1 LYKGNAIYDGV
12 CFIKANKL
20 KDIQLSIEV
29 KKTMKIVVAPDSFK
43 GSLTAVEVSDAI
55 EQGVREIFPEAEIVK
70 IPMADGGDGTVQ
82 CLVNATGGEILKEKV
97 TGPLGDEVLAS
108 YGILG
113 DKKTAVI
120 EMAEASGLT
129 LVPENKRNPLI
140 TTTYGTG
147 QLIKSALDQGCRKMI
162 IGIGG
167 SATNDRG
174 AGMVQALGVKLLDR
188 EGKEI
193 GFGGG
198 ELKKVFRIDTKYLD
212 NRLSETKVLIASDV
226 SNPLC
231 GPKGAAR
238 IYGPQKGAT
247 PEVIKELDESLAY
260 FAEIIKRDLNKDI
273 KDIPGAGAAG
283 GLGASLIAFLD
294 AELRPGI
301 EIMIEIVKLEQAIK
315 DADLVITGEGK
326 IDSQTIYGKAP
337 IGVAKIAKR
346 YNIPVIAV
354 AAIIGDDADIV
365 HQYGIS
371 SLISVSAQPMRL
383 DESVSNKVLLIKNSI
398 KQSMRAIKTGKGL
411 KTRL

>member
-1 LYKGNAIYDGV
+1 
-12 CFIKANKL
+12 
-20 KDIQLSIEV
+20 
-29 KKTMKIVVAPDSFK
+29 MKIVVAPDSFK
-43 GSLTAVEVSDAI
+43 GSLTAIEVSDAI
-55 EQGVREIFPEAEIVK
+55 EKGIKEVFPEAEIVK

-97 TGPLGDEVLAS
+97 VGPLGDEVLAS

-120 EMAEASGLT
+120 EMAEASGLN

-147 QLIKSALDQGCRKMI
+147 QLIKAALDHGCRKMI

-167 SATNDRG
+167 SATNDGG
-174 AGMVQALGVKLLDR
+174 AGMVQALGAKLIDKDG
-188 EGKEI
+188 EEI

-231 GPKGAAR
+231 GPKGASR

-247 PEVIKELDESLAY
+247 PEIIEELDESLAY
-260 FAEIIKRDLNKDI
+260 FAKIIKRDLNKDVR
-273 KDIPGAGAAG
+273 DIPGAGAAG
-283 GLGASLIAFLD
+283 GLGASLMAFLD

-301 EIMIEIVKLEQAIK
+301 EIIIEIVKLEQAIK

-337 IGVAKIAKR
+337 IGVAKIAKK
-346 YNIPVIAV
+346 YSIPVIAV

-365 HQYGIS
+365 HQYGIDNLIRVS
-371 SLISVSAQPMRL
+371 EPPMSLTEPKSK
-383 DESVSNKVLLIKNSI
+383 KVWLIKKSI
-398 KQSMRAIKTGKGL
+398 KQFLERKA
-411 KTRL
+411 

>member
-1 LYKGNAIYDGV
+1 
-12 CFIKANKL
+12 
-20 KDIQLSIEV
+20 
-29 KKTMKIVVAPDSFK
+29 MKIVIAPDSFK
-43 GSLTAVEVSDAI
+43 GSLTAVEVADAI
-55 EQGVREIFPEAEIVK
+55 GQGVREIFPEAKVIK

-82 CLVNATGGEILKEKV
+82 CLVTATGGEILREKV

-113 DKKTAVI
+113 GKKTAVI

-129 LVPENKRNPLI
+129 LVPEDKKNPLI

-147 QLIKSALDQGCRKMI
+147 QLIKAALDQGCRKMI

-167 SATNDRG
+167 SATNDGG
-174 AGMVQALGVKLLDR
+174 AGMIQALGVRLLDR

-198 ELKKVFRIDTKYLD
+198 ELKKINRIDINNLD
-212 NRLSETKVLIASDV
+212 NRLSETEVLIASDV

-231 GPKGAAR
+231 GPKGASR

-247 PEVIKELDESLAY
+247 PEIIEELDESLAH
-260 FAEIIKRDLNKDI
+260 FAEIIKRDLHKNV

-283 GLGASLIAFLD
+283 GLGASLMAFLD

-301 EIMIEIVKLEQAIK
+301 EIMIEIVKLERAIK
-315 DADLVITGEGK
+315 DADLAITGEGK

-337 IGVAKIAKR
+337 IGVAKIAKK

-354 AAIIGDDADIV
+354 AAIISDDADIV
-365 HQYGIS
+365 HQHGI
-371 SLISVSAQPMRL
+371 
-383 DESVSNKVLLIKNSI
+383 DNLIKVSEPPMSLAEPKSKKIGLVKRSI
-398 KQSMRAIKTGKGL
+398 KQFLERKKETFHKI
-411 KTRL
+411 

>member
-1 LYKGNAIYDGV
+1 
-12 CFIKANKL
+12 
-20 KDIQLSIEV
+20 
-29 KKTMKIVVAPDSFK
+29 MKIVVAPDSFK
-43 GSLTAVEVSDAI
+43 GSLTAIEVSDAI
-55 EQGVREIFPEAEIVK
+55 EQGIREVFPEAEIVK

-82 CLVNATGGEILKEKV
+82 CLVNATGGKILREKV
-97 TGPLGDEVLAS
+97 TAPLGDEVLAS

-129 LVPENKRNPLI
+129 LVPEGRRNPLM

-147 QLIKSALDQGCRKMI
+147 QLIKAALDQGCRKMI

-167 SATNDRG
+167 SATNDGG
-174 AGMVQALGVKLLDR
+174 AGMLQALGVKLLNQ
-188 EGKEI
+188 EGKEV

-198 ELKKVFRIDTKYLD
+198 ELKKIVKIDIGCM
-212 NRLSETKVLIASDV
+212 NSRLSDIKVLVASDV
-226 SNPLC
+226 NNPLC
-231 GPKGAAR
+231 GPQGASR

-247 PEVIKELDESLAY
+247 PEMIKKLDESLSY
-260 FAEIIKRDLNKDI
+260 FAELIKRDLNKDV

-283 GLGASLIAFLD
+283 GLGASLMAFLD

-301 EIMIEIVKLEQAIK
+301 EIMIEIVKLEQAIQ

-337 IGVAKIAKR
+337 IGVAKIAKK

-365 HQYGIS
+365 HQYGI
-371 SLISVSAQPMRL
+371 
-383 DESVSNKVLLIKNSI
+383 NTLIKISEPPMSLAEPKSKKVWLIKKSI
-398 KQSMRAIKTGKGL
+398 KQFLERKKEAFY
-411 KTRL
+411 

>member
-1 LYKGNAIYDGV
+1 
-12 CFIKANKL
+12 
-20 KDIQLSIEV
+20 
-29 KKTMKIVVAPDSFK
+29 MKIVVAPDSFK
-43 GSLTAVEVSDAI
+43 GSLTASEVSDAI

-82 CLVNATGGEILKEKV
+82 CLVNATGGEILREKV
-97 TGPLGDEVLAS
+97 TGPLGDEVWAS

-147 QLIKSALDQGCRKMI
+147 QLIKFALDQGCRKMI

-167 SATNDRG
+167 SATNDGG
-174 AGMVQALGVKLLDR
+174 AGMVQALGVKLLDKDG
-188 EGKEI
+188 EEV

-198 ELKKVFRIDTKYLD
+198 ELKNITRININCIDE
-212 NRLSETKVLIASDV
+212 RLFNTKVLVASDV

-231 GPKGAAR
+231 GPKGASR

-247 PEVIKELDESLAY
+247 PEIIEELDESLAH

-283 GLGASLIAFLD
+283 GLGASLMAFLD
-294 AELRPGI
+294 AELKPGI
-301 EIMIEIVKLEQAIK
+301 DIVIEIVKLEQAIK
-315 DADLVITGEGK
+315 DANLVITGEGK

-337 IGVAKIAKR
+337 IGVAKIAKK
-346 YNIPVIAV
+346 YNIQVIAV

-365 HQYGIS
+365 HQHGIDN
-371 SLISVSAQPMRL
+371 LIKVSEPPMNL
-383 DESVSNKVLLIKNSI
+383 DDSISNKVSLIKDRI
-398 KQSMRAIKTGKGL
+398 KKSLRKL
-411 KTRL
+411 KIGDFC

>member
-1 LYKGNAIYDGV
+1 
-12 CFIKANKL
+12 
-20 KDIQLSIEV
+20 
-29 KKTMKIVVAPDSFK
+29 MKIVVAPDSFK
-43 GSLTAVEVSDAI
+43 GSLTAVEVSEAI

-82 CLVNATGGEILKEKV
+82 CLVNATGGEILREKV

-129 LVPENKRNPLI
+129 LIPENKRNPLI

-147 QLIKSALDQGCRKMI
+147 QLIKAALDQGCRKMI

-167 SATNDRG
+167 SATNDGG
-174 AGMVQALGVKLLDR
+174 AGMVQALGAKLLDKDR
-188 EGKEI
+188 EEI

-198 ELKKVFRIDTKYLD
+198 ELKKVNRIDISNLD
-212 NRLSETKVLIASDV
+212 NRLSDTKVLVASDV
-226 SNPLC
+226 NNPLC
-231 GPKGAAR
+231 GPKGASR

-247 PEVIKELDESLAY
+247 PGMIKKLDESLAH
-260 FAEIIKRDLNKDI
+260 FAKLVKRDLHKDI
-273 KDIPGAGAAG
+273 KNIPGAGAAG

-315 DADLVITGEGK
+315 DTDLVITGEGK

-337 IGVAKIAKR
+337 IGVAKIAKK
-346 YNIPVIAV
+346 YSIPVIAV

-365 HQYGIS
+365 HQYGI
-371 SLISVSAQPMRL
+371 
-383 DESVSNKVLLIKNSI
+383 DNLIKVSEPP
-398 KQSMRAIKTGKGL
+398 M
-411 KTRL
+411 

>member
-1 LYKGNAIYDGV
+1 
-12 CFIKANKL
+12 
-20 KDIQLSIEV
+20 
-29 KKTMKIVVAPDSFK
+29 MKIVVAPDSFK
-43 GSLTAVEVSDAI
+43 GSLTAIEVSDAI
-55 EQGVREIFPEAEIVK
+55 EQGIREIFPEAEIKK

-82 CLVNATGGEILKEKV
+82 CLVNATGGKILREKV

-113 DKKTAVI
+113 DKRTAVI

-147 QLIKSALDQGCRKMI
+147 QLIKATLDQGCRKMI

-167 SATNDRG
+167 SATNDGG

-188 EGKEI
+188 EGREI

-198 ELKKVFRIDTKYLD
+198 ELKKIIRIDISYMDK
-212 NRLSETKVLIASDV
+212 RLSNTKVVVASDV
-226 SNPLC
+226 TNPLC
-231 GPKGAAR
+231 GPKGASR

-247 PEVIKELDESLAY
+247 PEVIEELDESLAY
-260 FAEIIKRDLNKDI
+260 FADVIKRDLNKDV

-283 GLGASLIAFLD
+283 GLGASLMAFLD

-301 EIMIEIVKLEQAIK
+301 EIMVEIAKLEQAIK

-337 IGVAKIAKR
+337 IGVAKIAKK
-346 YNIPVIAV
+346 YNIPVIAI

-365 HQYGIS
+365 HQYGIDNLIKVS
-371 SLISVSAQPMRL
+371 EPPMSLTETKP
-383 DESVSNKVLLIKNSI
+383 NKVWLIKKSI
-398 KQSMRAIKTGKGL
+398 KQFLERKKESFY
-411 KTRL
+411 

>member
-1 LYKGNAIYDGV
+1 
-12 CFIKANKL
+12 
-20 KDIQLSIEV
+20 
-29 KKTMKIVVAPDSFK
+29 MKIVVAPDSFK
-43 GSLTAVEVSDAI
+43 GSLTAVEVADAI
-55 EQGVREIFPEAEIVK
+55 EQGIREIFPEAEIVK

-82 CLVNATGGEILKEKV
+82 CLVTATGGKILKEKV

-147 QLIKSALDQGCRKMI
+147 QLIKAALDQGCRKMI
-162 IGIGG
+162 VGIGG
-167 SATNDRG
+167 SATNDGG
-174 AGMVQALGVKLLDR
+174 AGMVQALGVKLLDKD
-188 EGKEI
+188 EEEL

-212 NRLSETKVLIASDV
+212 NRLSETKVLVASDV

-231 GPKGAAR
+231 GPKGASW

-247 PEVIKELDESLAY
+247 PEVIEELDESLAH
-260 FAEIIKRDLNKDI
+260 FAEIVKRDLNKDV

-283 GLGASLIAFLD
+283 GLGASLMAFLD
-294 AELRPGI
+294 AELRLGI
-301 EIMIEIVKLEQAIK
+301 DIVIEIVKLERAIK
-315 DADLVITGEGK
+315 GADLVITGEGK

-337 IGVAKIAKR
+337 IGVAKIAQK

-365 HQYGIS
+365 HQYGI
-371 SLISVSAQPMRL
+371 
-383 DESVSNKVLLIKNSI
+383 NTLIKISEPPMSLAEPKSKKIGLI
-398 KQSMRAIKTGKGL
+398 KRSL
-411 KTRL
+411 KQFLEKDRNFLLSFEDKKIFPKNRFYRNNR

>member
-1 LYKGNAIYDGV
+1 
-12 CFIKANKL
+12 
-20 KDIQLSIEV
+20 
-29 KKTMKIVVAPDSFK
+29 MKIVVAPDSFK

-55 EQGVREIFPEAEIVK
+55 EQGIREIFPEAEIVK

-82 CLVNATGGEILKEKV
+82 CLVNATEGKILREKV
-97 TGPLGDEVLAS
+97 AGPLGDEILAS

-147 QLIKSALDQGCRKMI
+147 QLIKFALDQGCRKMI

-167 SATNDRG
+167 SATNDG
-174 AGMVQALGVKLLDR
+174 GSGMVQALGAKLLDKDG
-188 EGKEI
+188 EEI

-198 ELKKVFRIDTKYLD
+198 ELKKVFRIDTKHLD
-212 NRLSETKVLIASDV
+212 NRLSEAKVLIASDV

-238 IYGPQKGAT
+238 VYGPQKGAT
-247 PEVIKELDESLAY
+247 AEVIEELDESLAY
-260 FAEIIKRDLNKDI
+260 FADIIKRDLNKDV

-283 GLGASLIAFLD
+283 GLGASLMAFLD

-301 EIMIEIVKLEQAIK
+301 DIVIEIVKLERAIK
-315 DADLVITGEGK
+315 GADLVITGEGK

-337 IGVAKIAKR
+337 IGVAKIAKK
-346 YNIPVIAV
+346 YNVPVVAI
-354 AAIIGDDADIV
+354 AAIIDDDADIV
-365 HQYGIS
+365 HQHGI
-371 SLISVSAQPMRL
+371 
-383 DESVSNKVLLIKNSI
+383 DTLIKVSDPTVKIDTPKSEKKSI
-398 KQSMRAIKTGKGL
+398 MKNKMIYSLRDFRIFKPSK
-411 KTRL
+411 K

>member
-1 LYKGNAIYDGV
+1 
-12 CFIKANKL
+12 
-20 KDIQLSIEV
+20 
-29 KKTMKIVVAPDSFK
+29 MKIVIAPDSFK
-43 GSLTAVEVSDAI
+43 GSLTAVEIADAI
-55 EQGVREIFPEAEIVK
+55 GQGVKEIFPEAKIIK

-82 CLVNATGGEILKEKV
+82 CLVTATGGEILREKV

-113 DKKTAVI
+113 GMKTAVI

-147 QLIKSALDQGCRKMI
+147 QLIKAALDQGCKKMI

-167 SATNDRG
+167 SATNDGG
-174 AGMVQALGVKLLDR
+174 AGMVQALGVRLLDR

-198 ELKKVFRIDTKYLD
+198 ELKKINRIDINNLD
-212 NRLSETKVLIASDV
+212 SRLPETEVLIASDV

-231 GPKGAAR
+231 GPRGAAR

-247 PEVIKELDESLAY
+247 PEIIEELDESLAH
-260 FAEIIKRDLNKDI
+260 FAEVIKRDLNKDI
-273 KDIPGAGAAG
+273 KDIPGGGAAG
-283 GLGASLIAFLD
+283 GLGAGLMAFLD
-294 AELRPGI
+294 AELKPGI

-315 DADLVITGEGK
+315 DTDLVITGEGK

-337 IGVAKIAKR
+337 IGVAKIAKK
-346 YNIPVIAV
+346 YNVPVIAV
-354 AAIIGDDADIV
+354 AAIISDDADIV
-365 HQYGIS
+365 YQHGI
-371 SLISVSAQPMRL
+371 
-383 DESVSNKVLLIKNSI
+383 DNLIKVIEPPMSLSESKSKKVELVKKSI
-398 KQSMRAIKTGKGL
+398 EQFLERKKEIFHKI
-411 KTRL
+411 

>member
-1 LYKGNAIYDGV
+1 
-12 CFIKANKL
+12 
-20 KDIQLSIEV
+20 
-29 KKTMKIVVAPDSFK
+29 MKIVVAPDSFK
-43 GSLTAVEVSDAI
+43 GSLTAVEVADAI
-55 EQGVREIFPEAEIVK
+55 GQGVREIFPEAEIVK

-82 CLVNATGGEILKEKV
+82 CLVNATGGGILREKV

-129 LVPENKRNPLI
+129 LIPENKRNPLI

-147 QLIKSALDQGCRKMI
+147 QLIKAALDQGCRKMI
-162 IGIGG
+162 VGIGG
-167 SATNDRG
+167 SATNDGG
-174 AGMVQALGVKLLDR
+174 AGMVQALGAKLLDKDG
-188 EGKEI
+188 EEI

-231 GPKGAAR
+231 GPKGASR

-247 PEVIKELDESLAY
+247 PKIIEELDESLAY

-273 KDIPGAGAAG
+273 KDMPGAGAAG

-301 EIMIEIVKLEQAIK
+301 DIMIEIVKLEQAIK

-337 IGVAKIAKR
+337 IGVAKIAKK
-346 YNIPVIAV
+346 YNVPVIAV
-354 AAIIGDDADIV
+354 AAIIGDDADVV

-371 SLISVSAQPMRL
+371 SLISVSGQPMRL
-383 DESVSNKVLLIKNSI
+383 EDTVPNKVSLIKNSI
-398 KQSMRAIKTGKGL
+398 KQSMMAMKTGKEL
-411 KTRL
+411 RKN

>member
-1 LYKGNAIYDGV
+1 
-12 CFIKANKL
+12 
-20 KDIQLSIEV
+20 
-29 KKTMKIVVAPDSFK
+29 MKIVVAPDSFK
-43 GSLTAVEVSDAI
+43 GSLTAVEVADAI

-82 CLVNATGGEILKEKV
+82 CLVNATGGEILREKV
-97 TGPLGDEVLAS
+97 TDPLGNEVLAS

-147 QLIKSALDQGCRKMI
+147 QLIKIALDQGCRKMI

-167 SATNDRG
+167 SATNDGG
-174 AGMVQALGVKLLDR
+174 AGMVQALGVKLLDKD
-188 EGKEI
+188 EEEL

-212 NRLSETKVLIASDV
+212 NRLSETKVIVASDV

-231 GPKGAAR
+231 GPKGASW

-247 PEVIKELDESLAY
+247 PEIIEELDESLAH
-260 FAEIIKRDLNKDI
+260 FAEIIKRDLNKEV
-273 KDIPGAGAAG
+273 KDVPGAGAAG
-283 GLGASLIAFLD
+283 GLGASLMAFLD
-294 AELRPGI
+294 AELKPGI
-301 EIMIEIVKLEQAIK
+301 EIIIEIVKLEQVIK
-315 DADLVITGEGK
+315 GADLVITGEGK

-337 IGVAKIAKR
+337 IGVARIAKK

-354 AAIIGDDADIV
+354 AVIISADADIV
-365 HQYGIS
+365 HQYGIDALIKIS
-371 SLISVSAQPMRL
+371 EPPMSLT
-383 DESVSNKVLLIKNSI
+383 ESKFKKFYLIKNSI
-398 KQSMRAIKTGKGL
+398 ENSKILIL
-411 KTRL
+411 KKMDKKLSK

>member
-1 LYKGNAIYDGV
+1 
-12 CFIKANKL
+12 
-20 KDIQLSIEV
+20 
-29 KKTMKIVVAPDSFK
+29 MKIVIAPDSFK

-55 EQGVREIFPEAEIVK
+55 EQGIREIFPESEIVK
-70 IPMADGGDGTVQ
+70 IPMADGGDGTAH
-82 CLVNATGGEILKEKV
+82 CLVNATGGKILIEKV

-129 LVPENKRNPLI
+129 LVPENRRNPLV

-147 QLIKSALDQGCRKMI
+147 QLIKFALDQGCRKMI

-167 SATNDRG
+167 SATNDGG
-174 AGMVQALGVKLLDR
+174 AGMVQALGAKLLDKDG
-188 EGKEI
+188 EEI

-212 NRLSETKVLIASDV
+212 NRLSETKVLVASDV

-231 GPKGAAR
+231 GPQGASR

-247 PEVIKELDESLAY
+247 PEVIEELDESLAY
-260 FAEIIKRDLNKDI
+260 FAGIIKRDLNKDV

-283 GLGASLIAFLD
+283 GLGASLMAFLN

-301 EIMIEIVKLEQAIK
+301 EIIIEIVKLEQAIK
-315 DADLVITGEGK
+315 GADLVITGEGK

-337 IGVAKIAKR
+337 IGVAKIAKK
-346 YNIPVIAV
+346 YHIPVIAV
-354 AAIIGDDADIV
+354 AAIIGNDADIV
-365 HQYGIS
+365 YQYGINTLLKIS
-371 SLISVSAQPMRL
+371 EPPMNLNESKAKKYRLI
-383 DESVSNKVLLIKNSI
+383 KKTIKNSKI
-398 KQSMRAIKTGKGL
+398 EIL
-411 KTRL
+411 KKITMNYRVKE

>member
-1 LYKGNAIYDGV
+1 
-12 CFIKANKL
+12 
-20 KDIQLSIEV
+20 
-29 KKTMKIVVAPDSFK
+29 MKIVVAPDSFK

-82 CLVNATGGEILKEKV
+82 CLVNATGGKILREKV

-147 QLIKSALDQGCRKMI
+147 QLIKAALDQECRKMI

-167 SATNDRG
+167 SATNDGG
-174 AGMVQALGVKLLDR
+174 AGMVQALGVKLINR

-198 ELKKVFRIDTKYLD
+198 ELKKVFRIDTNCLD

-231 GPKGAAR
+231 GPKGASR

-247 PEVIKELDESLAY
+247 PEIIEELDESLAH
-260 FAEIIKRDLNKDI
+260 FAEIIKKDLNKDI
-273 KDIPGAGAAG
+273 KNMPGAGAAG
-283 GLGASLIAFLD
+283 GLGASLMAFLN

-301 EIMIEIVKLEQAIK
+301 EIMIEIVKLERAIK
-315 DADLVITGEGK
+315 DGDLVITGEGK

-337 IGVAKIAKR
+337 IGVAKIAKK
-346 YNIPVIAV
+346 YNVPVIAV
-354 AAIIGDDADIV
+354 AAIISDDADIV
-365 HQYGIS
+365 HQHGI
-371 SLISVSAQPMRL
+371 
-383 DESVSNKVLLIKNSI
+383 DFLIKVSEPPMSLAEPKSKKVWLVKRSI
-398 KQSMRAIKTGKGL
+398 KQFLERKKEAFHKL
-411 KTRL
+411 

>member
-1 LYKGNAIYDGV
+1 
-12 CFIKANKL
+12 
-20 KDIQLSIEV
+20 
-29 KKTMKIVVAPDSFK
+29 MKIVIAPDSFK
-43 GSLTAVEVSDAI
+43 GSLTAMEVSDAI
-55 EQGVREIFPEAEIVK
+55 EQGIREIFPEAKIVK

-82 CLVNATGGEILKEKV
+82 CLVNATGGKILREKV
-97 TGPLGDEVLAS
+97 TGPLGDEVWAS

-129 LVPENKRNPLI
+129 LVPENRRNPLI

-147 QLIKSALDQGCRKMI
+147 QLIKFALDQGCRKMI

-167 SATNDRG
+167 SATNDGG
-174 AGMVQALGVKLLDR
+174 AGMVQALGAKLLDKD
-188 EGKEI
+188 EEEI

-198 ELKKVFRIDTKYLD
+198 ELKKVFRINTEYLD
-212 NRLSETKVLIASDV
+212 SRLSETKVLIASDV

-238 IYGPQKGAT
+238 VYGPQKGAT
-247 PEVIKELDESLAY
+247 PEMIKKLDESLVY

-301 EIMIEIVKLEQAIK
+301 EIMIEIVKLERAIK
-315 DADLVITGEGK
+315 DADLVVTGEGK

-337 IGVAKIAKR
+337 IGVAKIAKK
-346 YNIPVIAV
+346 YNVPVIAV

-365 HQYGIS
+365 HQYGI
-371 SLISVSAQPMRL
+371 
-383 DESVSNKVLLIKNSI
+383 DNLIKVSEPPMGLAEPKSKKVWLVKRSI
-398 KQSMRAIKTGKGL
+398 KQFLKGNL
-411 KTRL
+411 KTLH

>member
-1 LYKGNAIYDGV
+1 
-12 CFIKANKL
+12 
-20 KDIQLSIEV
+20 
-29 KKTMKIVVAPDSFK
+29 MKIIVAPDSFK

-55 EQGVREIFPEAEIVK
+55 EQGIREIFPEAEIAK

-82 CLVNATGGEILKEKV
+82 CLVNATGGKTLREKV

-147 QLIKSALDQGCRKMI
+147 QLIKVALDQGCRKMI

-167 SATNDRG
+167 SATNDGG
-174 AGMVQALGVKLLDR
+174 AGMAQALGAKLLDKD
-188 EGKEI
+188 GKEI

-198 ELKKVFRIDTKYLD
+198 ELKKVFGIDTKYLD
-212 NRLSETKVLIASDV
+212 NRLSETEVLIASDV

-231 GPKGAAR
+231 GPKGATR
-238 IYGPQKGAT
+238 VYGPQKGAT
-247 PEVIKELDESLAY
+247 PEMIKELDESLAH

-283 GLGASLIAFLD
+283 GLGAGLIAFLD
-294 AELRPGI
+294 AELKPGI
-301 EIMIEIVKLEQAIK
+301 EIVIEIVKLEQAIK

-337 IGVAKIAKR
+337 IGVAKIAKK
-346 YNIPVIAV
+346 YKIPVMAIAP
-354 AAIIGDDADIV
+354 IIGEDADIV
-365 HQYGIS
+365 YRYGVDFLVKIS
-371 SLISVSAQPMRL
+371 EPPMSLTEPKSK
-383 DESVSNKVLLIKNSI
+383 KVRLIKKSI
-398 KQSMRAIKTGKGL
+398 KKFFKEKG
-411 KTRL
+411 RSFSFSF

>member
-1 LYKGNAIYDGV
+1 
-12 CFIKANKL
+12 
-20 KDIQLSIEV
+20 
-29 KKTMKIVVAPDSFK
+29 MKIVVAPDSFK

-82 CLVNATGGEILKEKV
+82 CLINATGGEILREKV

-147 QLIKSALDQGCRKMI
+147 QLIKAALDQGCRKMI

-167 SATNDRG
+167 SATNDGG

-198 ELKKVFRIDTKYLD
+198 ELKKINRIDISNLD
-212 NRLSETKVLIASDV
+212 NRLSDTKALVASDV
-226 SNPLC
+226 NNPLC
-231 GPKGAAR
+231 GPKGASR

-247 PEVIKELDESLAY
+247 LEVIEELDKSLTH
-260 FAEIIKRDLNKDI
+260 FAELIKRDLRKDI

-301 EIMIEIVKLEQAIK
+301 EIMIEVVKLEQAIK

-337 IGVAKIAKR
+337 IGVAKIAKK

-371 SLISVSAQPMRL
+371 SLISVSGQPMRL

-398 KQSMRAIKTGKGL
+398 KQSMRTIKTGKGL

>member
-1 LYKGNAIYDGV
+1 
-12 CFIKANKL
+12 
-20 KDIQLSIEV
+20 
-29 KKTMKIVVAPDSFK
+29 MKIIVAPDSFK

-55 EQGVREIFPEAEIVK
+55 EQGIREIFLEAEIVK

-82 CLVNATGGEILKEKV
+82 CLVNATGGEILRKKV

-147 QLIKSALDQGCRKMI
+147 QLIKAALDQGCRKMI

-167 SATNDRG
+167 SATNDGG

-198 ELKKVFRIDTKYLD
+198 ELRKIFRIDTKYLD
-212 NRLSETKVLIASDV
+212 NRLSETEVLIASDV

-247 PEVIKELDESLAY
+247 PEIIKQLDESLAH
-260 FAEIIKRDLNKDI
+260 FAEVIKRDLHKDI

-283 GLGASLIAFLD
+283 GLGAGLIAFLD
-294 AELRPGI
+294 AELKPGI
-301 EIMIEIVKLEQAIK
+301 EIIIEIVKLEQAIK

-337 IGVAKIAKR
+337 IGVAKIAKK

-371 SLISVSAQPMRL
+371 TLLKISEPPIGLAEPKPK
-383 DESVSNKVLLIKNSI
+383 KVQLIKKCI
-398 KQSMRAIKTGKGL
+398 KQFLEKRAEIFH
-411 KTRL
+411 

>member
-1 LYKGNAIYDGV
+1 
-12 CFIKANKL
+12 
-20 KDIQLSIEV
+20 
-29 KKTMKIVVAPDSFK
+29 MKIVVAPDSFK
-43 GSLTAVEVSDAI
+43 GSLTAIEVSDAI
-55 EQGVREIFPEAEIVK
+55 EQGIREVFPEAEIVK

-82 CLVNATGGEILKEKV
+82 CLVNATGGEILREKV
-97 TGPLGDEVLAS
+97 TGPLGGEVLAS

-129 LVPENKRNPLI
+129 LVPENQRNPLI

-147 QLIKSALDQGCRKMI
+147 QLIKAALDQGCRKMI

-167 SATNDRG
+167 SATNDG
-174 AGMVQALGVKLLDR
+174 GTGMLQALGVKLLNQ
-188 EGKEI
+188 EGKEVS
-193 GFGGG
+193 FGGG
-198 ELKKVFRIDTKYLD
+198 ELKKIFRIDTKYLD
-212 NRLSETKVLIASDV
+212 NRLSKTKVLIASDV

-231 GPKGAAR
+231 GPQGASR

-247 PEVIKELDESLAY
+247 PEIIEELDKSLSY
-260 FAEIIKRDLNKDI
+260 FAELIKRDLNKDV

-283 GLGASLIAFLD
+283 GLGASLMAFLN

-337 IGVAKIAKR
+337 IGVAKIAKK
-346 YNIPVIAV
+346 YKVPVMAIAV
-354 AAIIGDDADIV
+354 ILGEGADIV
-365 HQYGIS
+365 YQHGIDF
-371 SLISVSAQPMRL
+371 LMKISEPPMSIN
-383 DESVSNKVLLIKNSI
+383 DSKDNKISIIRKSIKNVI
-398 KQSMRAIKTGKGL
+398 KNMKSEKKL
-411 KTRL
+411 

>member
-1 LYKGNAIYDGV
+1 
-12 CFIKANKL
+12 
-20 KDIQLSIEV
+20 
-29 KKTMKIVVAPDSFK
+29 MKIVIAPDSFK

-55 EQGVREIFPEAEIVK
+55 EQGIREIFPESEIVK
-70 IPMADGGDGTVQ
+70 IPMADGGDGTAH
-82 CLVNATGGEILKEKV
+82 CLVNATGGKILIEKV

-129 LVPENKRNPLI
+129 LVPENRRNPLV

-147 QLIKSALDQGCRKMI
+147 QLIKFALDQGCRKMI

-167 SATNDRG
+167 SATNDGG
-174 AGMVQALGVKLLDR
+174 AGMVQALGAKLLDKDG
-188 EGKEI
+188 EEI

-212 NRLSETKVLIASDV
+212 NRLSETKVLVASDV

-231 GPKGAAR
+231 GPQGASR

-247 PEVIKELDESLAY
+247 PEVIEELDESLAY
-260 FAEIIKRDLNKDI
+260 FAGIIKRDLNKDV

-283 GLGASLIAFLD
+283 GLGASLIAFLN

-301 EIMIEIVKLEQAIK
+301 EIIIEIVKLEQAIK
-315 DADLVITGEGK
+315 GADLVITGEGK

-337 IGVAKIAKR
+337 IGVAKIAKK
-346 YNIPVIAV
+346 YHIPVIAV
-354 AAIIGDDADIV
+354 AAIIGNDADIV
-365 HQYGIS
+365 YQYGINTLLKIS
-371 SLISVSAQPMRL
+371 EPPMNLNESKAKKYRLI
-383 DESVSNKVLLIKNSI
+383 KKTIKNSKI
-398 KQSMRAIKTGKGL
+398 EIL
-411 KTRL
+411 KKITMNYKVKE